1 MPIECQ
7 MSGESGKMDIFDK
20 CRILGDLWADYRED
34 IRSSEQ
40 WLRFFKYNDVAL
52 PLAFMVDRDYATMNE
67 ESEAPTFIEETWE
80 MFCEYINISPDE
92 EYADLS
98 EAFNASNQPPLA
110 PPDDDDVSEVP
121 TPVVSDTTT
130 APLQDHGQWVRDR
143 SVALELP
150 DRP

>member
-1 MPIECQ
+1 MPNECQ
-7 MSGESGKMDIFDK
+7 MSGECREMDIFDK
-20 CRILGDLWADYRED
+20 CSILGDLWAFYRED
-34 IRSSEQ
+34 IRSSEA
-40 WLRFFKYNDVAL
+40 WLDFFKYNDVSL
-52 PLAFMVDRDYATMNE
+52 PLAYMVDRDYATMNE
-67 ESEAPTFIEETWE
+67 ESEAPAFIEETWK
-80 MFCEYINISPDE
+80 MFCEYINISPNE
-92 EYADLS
+92 EYADIS

-121 TPVVSDTTT
+121 TPVVSDPTT